1 MKIKLLRLLIILAL
15 FILAGFAAAMA
26 DDSLDVNIDSGDN
39 IINYFPERF
48 NLADENLVSKVK
60 DQGQHGNAWTFAVMG
75 ALESNYLVNAYA
87 ESLDLSP
94 LHTAW
99 FAYNDAVAGRAFT
112 FIGDDYEPVYMLE
125 NGQDNNLK
133 ALALFSRLN
142 GPVLNSQLAYPA
154 ANALPWRPEDELI
167 KPSLPYN
174 IKVNGTERVYNTFA
188 DMPAQ
193 TETSSLYTPA
203 LRVTEALFNVAS
215 GDMLIKDFIKSM
227 ILENG
232 AVAAGINLYD
242 HNFTNSYFSKGY
254 AGGEASLLCVHNV
267 LIVGW
272 DDNYSRDNFGMK
284 SLEGWQ
290 DWHKPDANG
299 AWIAQNS
306 WGTDWGDNGY
316 FYISYEEPL
325 KTPIAFVT
333 EPYDSHIRHYGNDLL
348 GYTGTI
354 TLGSGEGSSTAW
366 SAAALRVAGD
376 HEKLREVGF
385 YTLEPN
391 MNYEIYIYKNGN
403 ITAVT
408 SPISSEQLTVVTGS
422 FEYPGWHVVK
432 LPKAIPIDKGCM
444 FSIIL
449 SLTSETGPARL
460 AVETK
465 ISGTETANAIINTGS
480 SFFSL
485 NGLSWEDGTKISG
498 LIAQS
503 SEESG
508 DITAADACIKA
519 FTYIPD
525 PARPEDWTV
534 YINKNKA
541 EIQIPLYSLTQLK
554 KKDIEITAF
563 GLEKLKYS
571 VKLEKSSTVSA
582 ASSNS
587 DAEKSSSSNST
598 QSVGNFYTLKISAKI
613 DEADPAITSL
623 VIDEQNVALPLGGIK
638 LSAMT
643 AVDSNPNVS
652 TSSSKTYSNQRYKG
666 CNNLNLSSG
675 LLLMLLALAALLKF
689 KVK

>member
-1 MKIKLLRLLIILAL
+1 
-15 FILAGFAAAMA
+15 
-26 DDSLDVNIDSGDN
+26 
-39 IINYFPERF
+39 
-48 NLADENLVSKVK
+48 
-60 DQGQHGNAWTFAVMG
+60 
-75 ALESNYLVNAYA
+75 
-87 ESLDLSP
+87 
-94 LHTAW
+94 
-99 FAYNDAVAGRAFT
+99 
-112 FIGDDYEPVYMLE
+112 
-125 NGQDNNLK
+125 
-133 ALALFSRLN
+133 
-142 GPVLNSQLAYPA
+142 
-154 ANALPWRPEDELI
+154 
-167 KPSLPYN
+167 
-174 IKVNGTERVYNTFA
+174 
-188 DMPAQ
+188 
-193 TETSSLYTPA
+193 
-203 LRVTEALFNVAS
+203 
-215 GDMLIKDFIKSM
+215 
-227 ILENG
+227 
-232 AVAAGINLYD
+232 
-242 HNFTNSYFSKGY
+242 
-254 AGGEASLLCVHNV
+254 
-267 LIVGW
+267 
-272 DDNYSRDNFGMK
+272 
-284 SLEGWQ
+284 
-290 DWHKPDANG
+290 
-299 AWIAQNS
+299 
-306 WGTDWGDNGY
+306 
-316 FYISYEEPL
+316 
-325 KTPIAFVT
+325 
-333 EPYDSHIRHYGNDLL
+333 
-348 GYTGTI
+348 
-354 TLGSGEGSSTAW
+354 
-366 SAAALRVAGD
+366 
-376 HEKLREVGF
+376 
-385 YTLEPN
+385 

-587 DAEKSSSSNST
+587 DAEKSSGSSSA

-623 VIDEQNVALPLGGIK
+623 VIDDQNVALPLGGIK

-675 LLLMLLALAALLKF
+675 LLLMLLALAVLLKLNN
-689 KVK
+689 K